1 MSTETNK
8 AELLFPL
15 LVPQI
20 PTAGQIM
27 SVYLAGIMLSCGRC
41 RETSAPYLVRIVDG
55 DRVVGEQNS
64 CPKCLTPDEQKMLVD
79 GLARIATPVDDL
91 PSEEEAATEESA
103 PQPEIIPDP
112 PANPDWP
119 TQQKSRLKE
128 ISARFEGAGRLN
140 KIDTLDLLRIAE
152 FFATFH

>member
-1 MSTETNK
+1 MATERNT

-20 PTAGQIM
+20 ATEGEM
-27 SVYLAGIMLSCGRC
+27 KLLYLAGIMLSCERC
-41 RETSAPYLVRIVDG
+41 REASAPYLVRILEG
-55 DRVVGEQNS
+55 DRVVSEQNS
-64 CPKCLTPDEQKMLVD
+64 CPRCLTSDEQEMLVR
-79 GLARIATPVDDL
+79 GLARIASPVDDL
-91 PSEEEAATEESA
+91 PSDEEAAAEASA

-112 PANPDWP
+112 PENPDWP

-128 ISARFEGAGRLN
+128 ISARFERTSRLN
-140 KIDTLDLLRIAE
+140 KVDTLDLLRMAE